1 MLSVSGFQWGE
12 DLGGRFFGCAGPAP
26 RTPTSSHRLHAVCG
40 PQQLALVPS
49 AASIQHIQF
58 PLAGR
63 HLSVSQVTTGDPLH
77 RPLSVSTSSHTLL
90 TPDTN
95 VQLHMSCWPKTFH
108 PQHGGPGW
116 RNGAGCQAGIKK
128 ARRPLFPDN
137 ASGLF
142 ANRPREG
149 GGMSHQERS
158 RFNSLGLSVF
168 PAGAAVTEIIVA
180 ARVAAATTWQ
190 SWYRQVRG
198 CHPAEQRR
206 RNL

>member
-77 RPLSVSTSSHTLL
+77 RPLSVLTSSHTLL

-108 PQHGGPGW
+108 PQHGGPGGGDEK
-116 RNGAGCQAGIKK
+116 RAGISPPGQKFVSN
-128 ARRPLFPDN
+128 PLAKDQI
-137 ASGLF
+137 
-142 ANRPREG
+142 REAKWLILK
-149 GGMSHQERS
+149 S
-158 RFNSLGLSVF
+158 
-168 PAGAAVTEIIVA
+168 
-180 ARVAAATTWQ
+180 RVAI
-190 SWYRQVRG
+190 
-198 CHPAEQRR
+198 E
-206 RNL
+206 L